1 MFCEIVVPDVL
12 CFRRAG
18 GDFADGGV
26 MQSGCSKS
34 HGTPCFE
41 QFPHTGWS
49 SSLDLY

>member
-18 GDFADGGV
+18 GDFAGGGV

-41 QFPHTGWS
+41 QFPHTG
-49 SSLDLY
+49 